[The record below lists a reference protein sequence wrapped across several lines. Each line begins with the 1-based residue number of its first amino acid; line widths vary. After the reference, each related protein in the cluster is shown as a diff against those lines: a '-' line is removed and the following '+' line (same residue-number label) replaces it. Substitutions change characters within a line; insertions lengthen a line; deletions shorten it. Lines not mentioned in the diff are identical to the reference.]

1 VSSVPARVPAA
12 TTADQPTPE
21 GERALRQA
29 LGYID
34 GADAPGTRRVYAA
47 GWRHFNA
54 RCLAAIAW
62 VHREARHLFDAR
74 DPAVRNALIQPDGVA
89 DDHGWE
95 AVASIGRLGRWQ
107 AHSGCLSAAVPP
119 AKFQLNL
126 TVPFARRCVR
136 SEA

>member
-1 VSSVPARVPAA
+1 VSNVLVPLPEAAVPER
-12 TTADQPTPE
+12 PTPE

-29 LGYID
+29 LGYIE

-47 GWRHFNA
+47 DWRHFNDW
-54 RCLAAIAW
+54 CLAAIAR
-62 VHREARHLFDAR
+62 VHREARHPFDAR
-74 DPAVRNALIQPDGVA
+74 DLATGNALIQPDGVV
-89 DDHGWE
+89 DDHGRE

-119 AKFQLNL
+119 AKSQLNL

-136 SEA
+136 SKA